1 LKIFREHSFS
11 VLVKIPI
18 KGLSATLQLILEKI
32 NFMLLPNR
40 WKSGTAMTL
49 AMTMASSIAIPLTFI
64 RPATAS
70 PIQVAQRFPDTWRNT
85 IQSGTQIPVTFDKDK
100 IVVTPDETAPV
111 KLTVAQDITSSG
123 GTVLIPE
130 GSVIEG
136 EMTPAGDGTQFV
148 AKTLVIAGDK
158 TSIDATSDV
167 ITRRETINKR
177 TNPRVLEGAAIGG
190 VAAAV
195 LSEIF
200 GRIDLWEVLGGAG
213 LGALASVLI
222 RDRKEVEVIMV
233 NPQEDLTLT
242 LQSDFDL
249 PSRTSR

>member
-1 LKIFREHSFS
+1 
-11 VLVKIPI
+11 
-18 KGLSATLQLILEKI
+18 
-32 NFMLLPNR
+32 MLLPNR

-85 IQSGTQIPVTFDKDK
+85 IQSGTQIPVTFNKDR
-100 IVVTPDETAPV
+100 IIVTPDETAPV

-123 GTVLIPE
+123 GEVLIPE

-148 AKTLVIAGDK
+148 AKTLVIDEDDVE

-167 ITRRETINKR
+167 ITRRETINQR
-177 TNPRVLEGAAIGG
+177 SNPRVLERAAIGG
-190 VAAAV
+190 AAAAV
-195 LSEIF
+195 LAEVF

-213 LGALASVLI
+213 LGALSSVLI
-222 RDRKEVEVIMV
+222 RDRKEVEVITV

>member
-1 LKIFREHSFS
+1 MVYRPFS
-11 VLVKIPI
+11 
-18 KGLSATLQLILEKI
+18 QLILEEI
-32 NFMLLPNR
+32 DFMLLPKR

-49 AMTMASSIAIPLTFI
+49 AMTMASTIAIPLTFI

-70 PIQVAQRFPDTWRNT
+70 PIQVAQRFPDSWRNT

-100 IVVTPDETAPV
+100 IIVTPDETAPV
-111 KLTVAQDITSSG
+111 KLTVARDITSSG
-123 GTVLIPE
+123 GKVLIPE
-130 GSVIEG
+130 GSIIEG

-148 AKTLVIAGDK
+148 AQTLVIDEDDVE
-158 TSIDATSDV
+158 TSIDATSDI

-190 VAAAV
+190 AAAAV

-222 RDRKEVEVIMV
+222 RDREEVEVISV

-249 PSRTSR
+249 PSRADRSNR

>member
-1 LKIFREHSFS
+1 
-11 VLVKIPI
+11 
-18 KGLSATLQLILEKI
+18 
-32 NFMLLPNR
+32 MLLPKR
-40 WKSGTAMTL
+40 WKTGTALTL
-49 AMTMASSIAIPLTFI
+49 AMTTVSTLAIPLTFI
-64 RPATAS
+64 KPAIAA
-70 PIQVAQRFPDTWRNT
+70 PFLVAQTFPDTWRNT
-85 IQSGTQIPVTFDKDK
+85 IPSGTQIPITYEKDK

-111 KLTVAQDITSSG
+111 KLKVAQDITTSG

-136 EMTPAGDGTQFV
+136 ELRPNGDGTQFV
-148 AKTLVIAGDK
+148 AKNLVIAGQKEK
-158 TSIDATSDV
+158 TPIDATSEV

-177 TNPRVLEGAAIGG
+177 SDPKILQGAAIGG
-190 VAAAV
+190 AAAAI

-222 RDRKEVEVIMV
+222 RDRKEVEVIIV

-242 LQSDFDL
+242 LQSDFAL
-249 PSRTSR
+249 ENSSTR

>member
-1 LKIFREHSFS
+1 
-11 VLVKIPI
+11 
-18 KGLSATLQLILEKI
+18 
-32 NFMLLPNR
+32 MLLPNR

-49 AMTMASSIAIPLTFI
+49 AMTMASTIAIPLTLI
-64 RPATAS
+64 RPATAA
-70 PIQVAQRFPDTWRNT
+70 PIQIAQRFPDSWRNT

-100 IVVTPDETAPV
+100 IIVTPDETAPV
-111 KLTVAQDITSSG
+111 KLTVARDITSSG
-123 GTVLIPE
+123 GEVLIPE

-148 AKTLVIAGDK
+148 AQTLVIDEDDVE

-190 VAAAV
+190 AAAAV

-213 LGALASVLI
+213 LGALASLLI
-222 RDRKEVEVIMV
+222 RDREEVEVISV

-249 PSRTSR
+249 PSRTDRGSR

>member
-1 LKIFREHSFS
+1 
-11 VLVKIPI
+11 
-18 KGLSATLQLILEKI
+18 
-32 NFMLLPNR
+32 MLLPNR

-70 PIQVAQRFPDTWRNT
+70 PIQVAQRFPDSWRNT
-85 IQSGTQIPVTFDKDK
+85 IQSGTRIPITFDKDE
-100 IVVTPDETAPV
+100 IIVTPDETAPV
-111 KLTVAQDITSSG
+111 KLTVAQDITTSG
-123 GTVLIPE
+123 GEVLIPE

-148 AKTLVIAGDK
+148 AKTLVIDDQDVE

-167 ITRRETINKR
+167 ITRRETINQR
-177 TNPRVLEGAAIGG
+177 SNPRVLERAAIGG
-190 VAAAV
+190 AAAAV
-195 LSEIF
+195 LAEIF

-213 LGALASVLI
+213 LGALSSVLI
-222 RDRKEVEVIMV
+222 RDRKEVEVIRV
-233 NPQEDLTLT
+233 NPEEDLTLT

-249 PSRTSR
+249 SSRSDRPNR